1 MTDLSTNRGRMQR
14 PRHQPEEVYAMRKRV
29 PILLLLLGQRS
40 AEEVVGAIALIIGST
55 GQLQSKLQKYRC

>member
-1 MTDLSTNRGRMQR
+1 
-14 PRHQPEEVYAMRKRV
+14 MRKRV

>member
-29 PILLLLLGQRS
+29 PILLLLGQRS
-40 AEEVVGAIALIIGST
+40 AEEVVGAIALIIGGT